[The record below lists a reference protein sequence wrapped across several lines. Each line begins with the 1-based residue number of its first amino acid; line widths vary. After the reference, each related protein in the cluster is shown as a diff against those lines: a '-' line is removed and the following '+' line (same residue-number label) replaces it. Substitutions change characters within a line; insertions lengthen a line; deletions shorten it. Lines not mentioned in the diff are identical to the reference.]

1 MRSKRQY
8 LEAMGIDV
16 WSRRPPPVVVKENV
30 KEKTKAAT
38 GRADKPKRAEHIA
51 NATRPSRKVPAS
63 GKVPP
68 ITHEVPRFSLA
79 FFHYGSIGLCLS
91 LNNEETRVPRRLCDD
106 LARVM
111 NGNIEAVRFHRL
123 DWPMLSTTGIDQSI
137 NAAREVVTQKFST
150 LPARVIVIGRDVA
163 DYYEP
168 LANVQAHLPGDAGG
182 QKIGGQSV
190 MLIPSLEEFMTSAQ
204 AKRDLLPALYQWL
217 AS

>member
-16 WSRRPPPVVVKENV
+16 WSRRPPPVVVKE
-30 KEKTKAAT
+30 KTKAAPR
-38 GRADKPKRAEHIA
+38 RADKPKRAEHTA
-51 NATRPSRKVPAS
+51 NAPRPPS

-68 ITHEVPRFSLA
+68 IAHEVPRFSLA

-91 LNNEETRVPRRLCDD
+91 LNNEKTQVPRRLCDD

-137 NAAREVVTQKFST
+137 DAAREVVTQKFSA
-150 LPARVIVIGRDVA
+150 LPARVIIIGQDVA

-168 LANVQAHLPGDAGG
+168 LADVQAHLPGDAGG

-190 MLIPSLEEFMTSAQ
+190 MLLPSLEAFMASVQ